1 MDKFL
6 TTSLIVGSL
15 GAPNTIESLL
25 NTINSETEAETTGPE
40 Q

>member
-15 GAPNTIESLL
+15 GAPNTIESLS
-25 NTINSETEAETTGPE
+25 NIINFEMEAETAWPE